1 MQSGAG
7 VAPVLAEGCSVGKSE
22 APRIAVFNH
31 VVQGAARA
39 LESHGFR
46 LFFFFFSFYFSLPC
60 PQQSQE
66 VGELLA
72 DEQIRLFTS
81 LSTDYPPATVYQAS
95 QGRSLNFTSSLVH
108 TAPGLAHE

>member
-1 MQSGAG
+1 MDGSALSRHFAVLGNLVQSGAG

-46 LFFFFFSFYFSLPC
+46 LFFSFSASTFLSLAH
-60 PQQSQE
+60 SRARRW
-66 VGELLA
+66 GSYWLM
-72 DEQIRLFTS
+72 S
-81 LSTDYPPATVYQAS
+81 GY
-95 QGRSLNFTSSLVH
+95 GSSL
-108 TAPGLAHE
+108 L

>member
-1 MQSGAG
+1 MDGSALSRHFAVLGNLVQSGAG

-46 LFFFFFSFYFSLPC
+46 LFFFLFQLLLFSPLP
-60 PQQSQE
+60 
-66 VGELLA
+66 
-72 DEQIRLFTS
+72 
-81 LSTDYPPATVYQAS
+81 
-95 QGRSLNFTSSLVH
+95 
-108 TAPGLAHE
+108 TAEPGGGGVTG